1 MCGTHLRNHQTLSA
15 RISLDIRSSY
25 SWQSGWF
32 CQQPRPRE
40 KRILIAAPAPAR
52 GWGIWVCAAGP
63 GAPSGYCN
71 PFAFRRAARP
81 DRRWMAHSYRS
92 DPRKKHE
99 EHFIN
104 LWRVY
109 EHCVNA
115 LCPKRAREYKRVLYV
130 STDDDCP
137 DTTSTYHWQTA
148 ERGSFIFSPHL
159 TNSSPFQG
167 FWNHARIVFFTPVVL
182 ETMGLMVKT
191 SILLMVACIYWSHL
205 LFRDHLSS
213 LKHGLYLRGKIWG
226 CDFMLMT

>member
-1 MCGTHLRNHQTLSA
+1 MFTFLLERERLYAFVCGTHLRNHQTLSA
-15 RISLDIRSSY
+15 RISLDIHSSY

-40 KRILIAAPAPAR
+40 TRILIAAPDPAR

-63 GAPSGYCN
+63 GAPSSYCN

-81 DRRWMAHSYRS
+81 WMAHSYRS

-115 LCPKRAREYKRVLYV
+115 LCPKRARENKWVLYV
-130 STDDDCP
+130 HRRRPSWHDQ
-137 DTTSTYHWQTA
+137 H
-148 ERGSFIFSPHL
+148 
-159 TNSSPFQG
+159 
-167 FWNHARIVFFTPVVL
+167 V
-182 ETMGLMVKT
+182 
-191 SILLMVACIYWSHL
+191 
-205 LFRDHLSS
+205 S
-213 LKHGLYLRGKIWG
+213 LKDCWEAVL
-226 CDFMLMT
+226 